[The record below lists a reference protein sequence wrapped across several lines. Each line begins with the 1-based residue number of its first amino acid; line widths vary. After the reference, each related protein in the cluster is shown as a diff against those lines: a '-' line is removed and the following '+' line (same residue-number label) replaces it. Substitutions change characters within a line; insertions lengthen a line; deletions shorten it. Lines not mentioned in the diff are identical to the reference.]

1 MTTINP
7 QVYSLPEGATSTSG
21 LTETTQGALSA
32 TQHPGTFE
40 VLSYASDVPGVSDGA
55 DVGKLSG
62 ISEGIVAVPQ
72 YDGIPETGSL
82 EQLAGVPT
90 AAELSALANSL
101 FPDLTGEFNN
111 AGINAEPEVCAEG
124 IDDLVQKGDTTVFS
138 TAENKSVQ
146 AYEHLFHEEGS
157 SYGEYLNHAEN
168 SYDKNGEFDWEH
180 PFGYG
185 GASTDDWLKGVEA
198 VNDPANA
205 YLQDAAKPESIVTPN
220 TKSYSPAVVSQEQA
234 KKNDRAVNAPT
245 SLGGDKVRNGNS
257 TKSEGTTRNDTIIV
271 GSKTLAQI
279 RDDFPILKEQ
289 INGNQLVWLDNG
301 ATTQRPKAVI
311 DRLTYYYEH
320 ENSNV
325 HRGAHT
331 LAARSTDAY
340 ENARETVRRFIGAP
354 SANEIVF
361 VRGTTEAINLVANAY
376 VKPTLQPGDEIIVSI
391 LEHHANIVP
400 WQLIAEE
407 TGAVIKVIPCDKDGQ
422 LELHEYEKLFT
433 KRTKFVSVTHVSNVL
448 GTVTPVE
455 ELVAIAH
462 RHGVRILIDGAQ
474 SVAHIPVNVSAL
486 DADFFVFSGH
496 KIFAPTGIGVVYGK
510 KELLEAAR
518 PYHGGGNM
526 IADVTFERT
535 IYNPAP
541 NKFEAGTGSIADAV
555 GLGAALE
562 YLEAIGMPSV
572 NKWEHELL
580 QYAIAEMKKVKGL
593 HLIGTAANKASVL
606 SFKLDGYSD
615 EEVGE
620 RLNSY
625 GIAVRT
631 GHHCAQPVLRHFG
644 YEGSVRPTLALYNSP
659 DDIDAL
665 VKVLKTF
672 A

>member
-1 MTTINP
+1 MTTTNP
-7 QVYSLPEGATSTSG
+7 YAVTEEALGLPS
-21 LTETTQGALSA
+21 
-32 TQHPGTFE
+32 
-40 VLSYASDVPGVSDGA
+40 
-55 DVGKLSG
+55 
-62 ISEGIVAVPQ
+62 
-72 YDGIPETGSL
+72 
-82 EQLAGVPT
+82 
-90 AAELSALANSL
+90 AAELTNLANSL
-101 FPDLTGEFNN
+101 FPDFAVPGLVTPGVSPESASES
-111 AGINAEPEVCAEG
+111 AGVSQQETAVASYAQSSEVP
-124 IDDLVQKGDTTVFS
+124 
-138 TAENKSVQ
+138 
-146 AYEHLFHEEGS
+146 HEEAS
-157 SYGEYLNHAEN
+157 LVAKYGEP
-168 SYDKNGEFDWEH
+168 KGFDWEH
-180 PFGYG
+180 PFATGSDY
-185 GASTDDWLKGVEA
+185 DA
-198 VNDPANA
+198 VSNQANV
-205 YLQDAAKPESIVTPN
+205 PT
-220 TKSYSPAVVSQEQA
+220 TGYSPKVQSKTQA
-234 KKNDRAVNAPT
+234 EEYDRRIDAPT
-245 SLGGDKVRNGNS
+245 SLRDGDTLRSENS
-257 TKSEGTTRNDTIIV
+257 GESGTSRNDSIRI

-279 RDDFPILKEQ
+279 RSDFPILSER
-289 INGNQLVWLDNG
+289 INGNPLVWLDNG
-301 ATTQRPKAVI
+301 ATTQRPRQVI
-311 DRLTYYYEH
+311 DRLSYYYEH

-340 ENARETVRRFIGAP
+340 ESSRDIVRDFIGA
-354 SANEIVF
+354 SLSEEIIF

-400 WQLIAEE
+400 WQLIAEK
-407 TGAVIKVIPCDKDGQ
+407 TGAVIKVIPCDETGQ
-422 LELHEYEKLFT
+422 LILSEYEKLFT
-433 KRTKFVSVTHVSNVL
+433 RQTKFVAVTHVSNVL

-455 ELVAIAH
+455 ELIAIAH

-510 KELLEAAR
+510 KELLEAAE

-535 IYNPAP
+535 IYNGIP

-555 GLGAALE
+555 GLGAALS
-562 YLEAIGMPSV
+562 YLTEIGMPCV
-572 NKWEHELL
+572 YRWEHELL
-580 QYAIAEMKKVKGL
+580 QYAMKEMRTIPGL
-593 HLIGTAANKASVL
+593 TLIGTALNKASVL

-615 EEVGE
+615 EEVGK
-620 RLNSY
+620 RLDSY

-665 VKVLKTF
+665 VKVLRTF

>member
-1 MTTINP
+1 MTTIEN
-7 QVYSLPEGATSTSG
+7 
-21 LTETTQGALSA
+21 
-32 TQHPGTFE
+32 
-40 VLSYASDVPGVSDGA
+40 
-55 DVGKLSG
+55 
-62 ISEGIVAVPQ
+62 
-72 YDGIPETGSL
+72 
-82 EQLAGVPT
+82 LAGVPD
-90 AAELSALANSL
+90 AGELTILANEL
-101 FPDLTGEFNN
+101 FPDLT
-111 AGINAEPEVCAEG
+111 
-124 IDDLVQKGDTTVFS
+124 
-138 TAENKSVQ
+138 
-146 AYEHLFHEEGS
+146 
-157 SYGEYLNHAEN
+157 
-168 SYDKNGEFDWEH
+168 
-180 PFGYG
+180 
-185 GASTDDWLKGVEA
+185 
-198 VNDPANA
+198 
-205 YLQDAAKPESIVTPN
+205 ESIFGIPETDMPVASVPEASPSQAV
-220 TKSYSPAVVSQEQA
+220 SYAAAGTGYAPAVMSQEQA
-234 KKNDRAVNAPT
+234 KEQDRKIDVPT
-245 SLGGDKVRNGNS
+245 SVGGDRVIS
-257 TKSEGTTRNDTIIV
+257 TQKENERSTSRNDSIRI

-289 INGNQLVWLDNG
+289 INGNPLVWLDNG
-301 ATTQRPKAVI
+301 ATTQRPQVVI
-311 DRLTYYYEH
+311 DRLSSYYEH

-340 ENARETVRRFIGAP
+340 EGARDIVRDFIGAP
-354 SANEIVF
+354 SSEEIVF

-376 VKPTLQPGDEIIVSI
+376 VKPLLAPGDEIIVSI

-400 WQLIAEE
+400 WQLVAQA
-407 TGAVIKVIPCDKDGQ
+407 TGAVIKVIPCDETGQ
-422 LELHEYEKLFT
+422 LLLHEYEKLFT

-455 ELVAIAH
+455 ELIAIAH

-510 KELLEAAR
+510 KELLEAAQ

-555 GLGAALE
+555 GLGAALT
-562 YLEAIGMPSV
+562 YLSQIGMPCV
-572 NKWEHELL
+572 YRWEHELL
-580 QYAIAEMKKVKGL
+580 QYALQEMKNVKGI
-593 HLIGTAANKASVL
+593 HLVGTAQNKASAL
-606 SFKLDGYSD
+606 AFKLDGYSD
-615 EEVGE
+615 EEVGK
-620 RLNSY
+620 RLDAY

-631 GHHCAQPVLRHFG
+631 GHHCAQPVLRRFG
-644 YEGSVRPTLALYNSP
+644 YESTVRPTIALYNSP

>member
-1 MTTINP
+1 MTTIDT
-7 QVYSLPEGATSTSG
+7 G
-21 LTETTQGALSA
+21 LSA
-32 TQHPGTFE
+32 LP
-40 VLSYASDVPGVSDGA
+40 GA
-55 DVGKLSG
+55 DS
-62 ISEGIVAVPQ
+62 VP
-72 YDGIPETGSL
+72 
-82 EQLAGVPT
+82 QLAGLPS

-101 FPDLTGEFNN
+101 FPDLTKDFET
-111 AGINAEPEVCAEG
+111 AGLKFEPTVCAEG
-124 IDDLVQKGDTTVFS
+124 IDKLVKTGDPSIVNTAAAKAEAAFDL
-138 TAENKSVQ
+138 A
-146 AYEHLFHEEGS
+146 
-157 SYGEYLNHAEN
+157 
-168 SYDKNGEFDWEH
+168 H
-180 PFGYG
+180 PFGFG
-185 GASTDDWLKGVEA
+185 GAAADPWLQGVEA
-198 VNDPANA
+198 PADPWEAH
-205 YLQDAAKPESIVTPN
+205 LQDAANPQT
-220 TKSYSPAVVSQEQA
+220 PAVPPQTSYAPAVLSQAQA
-234 KKNDRAVNAPT
+234 KEASRAVDAPT
-245 SLGGDKVRNGNS
+245 SLGGDRRSAQERSKPQP
-257 TKSEGTTRNDTIIV
+257 TTRNDSILV

-279 RDDFPILKEQ
+279 RADFPILSEQ
-289 INGNQLVWLDNG
+289 INGNPLVWLDNG
-301 ATTQRPKAVI
+301 ATTQRPRAVI

-340 ENARETVRRFIGAP
+340 ENARETVARFLGAP
-354 SANEIVF
+354 SKDEIVF
-361 VRGTTEAINLVANAY
+361 VRGTTEAINLVAHAY
-376 VKPTLQPGDEIIVSI
+376 VKPTLEPGDEIIVSI

-400 WQLIAEE
+400 WQLIAQE
-407 TGAVIKVIPCDKDGQ
+407 TGAVIKVIPCDDSGQ
-422 LELHEYEKLFT
+422 LLLHEYEKLFT
-433 KRTKFVSVTHVSNVL
+433 RRTKFVSVTHVSNVL

-455 ELVAIAH
+455 ELIAIAH

-486 DADFFVFSGH
+486 DADFYVFSGH
-496 KIFAPTGIGVVYGK
+496 KIFAPTGIGAVYGK

-526 IADVTFERT
+526 IADVTFQRT

-555 GLGAALE
+555 GLGAALD
-562 YLEAIGMPSV
+562 YLSQIGMPSI

-580 QYAIAEMKKVKGL
+580 QYAIHEMKRVKGL

-615 EEVGE
+615 DEVGS

>member
-1 MTTINP
+1 MTTINQFSDIP
-7 QVYSLPEGATSTSG
+7 
-21 LTETTQGALSA
+21 SA
-32 TQHPGTFE
+32 E
-40 VLSYASDVPGVSDGA
+40 AIGV
-55 DVGKLSG
+55 
-62 ISEGIVAVPQ
+62 
-72 YDGIPETGSL
+72 
-82 EQLAGVPT
+82 
-90 AAELSALANSL
+90 LANEL
-101 FPDLTGEFNN
+101 FPDLTEGVYGVPEQDIPVSDVPEVNSSDFLQGYGGERTIEVPQTGIPQGETIYGSPDP
-111 AGINAEPEVCAEG
+111 GINNP
-124 IDDLVQKGDTTVFS
+124 
-138 TAENKSVQ
+138 
-146 AYEHLFHEEGS
+146 
-157 SYGEYLNHAEN
+157 
-168 SYDKNGEFDWEH
+168 EFDWEH
-180 PFGYG
+180 PFAYG
-185 GASTDDWLKGVEA
+185 GS
-198 VNDPANA
+198 
-205 YLQDAAKPESIVTPN
+205 
-220 TKSYSPAVVSQEQA
+220 SQESYFNVIDEASAPEASFSKEISDVPYVQDQNSVSYAPVVLSQSQA
-234 KKNDRAVNAPT
+234 KEQGKKIDAPT
-245 SLGGDKVRNGNS
+245 SLGGDKTDKENKKTNTS
-257 TKSEGTTRNDTIIV
+257 SRNDSIRI
-271 GSKTLAQI
+271 GSKTLTQI
-279 RDDFPILKEQ
+279 RNDFPILSEE
-289 INGNQLVWLDNG
+289 INGRPLVWLDNG

-340 ENARETVRRFIGAP
+340 EDARDTVRDFIGA
-354 SANEIVF
+354 STSQEIIF

-376 VKPTLQPGDEIIVSI
+376 VKPILQPGDEIIVSI

-400 WQLIAEE
+400 WQLISQA
-407 TGAVIKVIPCDKDGQ
+407 TGAVIKVIPCDESGQ
-422 LELHEYEKLFT
+422 LILHEYEKLFT
-433 KRTKFVSVTHVSNVL
+433 KRTKFVAVTHVSNVL

-510 KELLEAAR
+510 KELLEAAQ

-535 IYNPAP
+535 IYNPIP

-555 GLGAALE
+555 GLGAALK
-562 YLEAIGMPSV
+562 YLTDIGMPCV
-572 NKWEHELL
+572 YRWEHELL
-580 QYAIAEMKKVKGL
+580 QYAMKEMKTVKGL
-593 HLIGTAANKASVL
+593 HLIGTALNKSSAL

-615 EEVGE
+615 EEVGK
-620 RLNSY
+620 RLDGY

-631 GHHCAQPVLRHFG
+631 GHHCAQPVLRRFG
-644 YEGSVRPTLALYNSP
+644 YESSVRPTIALYNSP

>member
-1 MTTINP
+1 MTTTNP
-7 QVYSLPEGATSTSG
+7 YAVTEEALGLPSAAE
-21 LTETTQGALSA
+21 LTALVN
-32 TQHPGTFE
+32 QIYP
-40 VLSYASDVPGVSDGA
+40 DIPVPGV
-55 DVGKLSG
+55 VTPG
-62 ISEGIVAVPQ
+62 ISLGSASESAGFSQQQTAAVPEYEGNAAPAITYAQ
-72 YDGIPETGSL
+72 IPQDEYSVIPKYDYPESFTADQVSSGNFGSSQPDSIPGYT
-82 EQLAGVPT
+82 VPESNV
-90 AAELSALANSL
+90 ASPKYEGAQVPGAEYVA
-101 FPDLTGEFNN
+101 
-111 AGINAEPEVCAEG
+111 PEVTR
-124 IDDLVQKGDTTVFS
+124 D
-138 TAENKSVQ
+138 
-146 AYEHLFHEEGS
+146 
-157 SYGEYLNHAEN
+157 
-168 SYDKNGEFDWEH
+168 EFDWEN
-180 PFGYG
+180 PFGIG
-185 GASTDDWLKGVEA
+185 DI
-198 VNDPANA
+198 
-205 YLQDAAKPESIVTPN
+205 AAPPT
-220 TKSYSPAVVSQEQA
+220 SYSPKVQSKTQA
-234 KKNDRAVNAPT
+234 AEHDRRIDVPT
-245 SLGGDKVRNGNS
+245 SLGGDGVSK
-257 TKSEGTTRNDTIIV
+257 EGDRAEKETSRNDSIRI

-279 RDDFPILKEQ
+279 RDDFPILKER
-289 INGNQLVWLDNG
+289 INGNPLVWLDNG
-301 ATTQRPKAVI
+301 ATTQRPRQVI
-311 DRLTYYYEH
+311 ERLSYYYEH

-340 ENARETVRRFIGAP
+340 ENARDIVRDFIGA
-354 SANEIVF
+354 SSSEEIIF

-376 VKPTLQPGDEIIVSI
+376 VKPQLQPGDEIIVSI

-400 WQLIAEE
+400 WQLIAEK
-407 TGAVIKVIPCDKDGQ
+407 TGAVIKVIPCDETGQ
-422 LELHEYEKLFT
+422 LILSEYEKLFT

-510 KELLEAAR
+510 KELLEAAE

-535 IYNPAP
+535 IYNGIP

-555 GLGAALE
+555 GLGAALS
-562 YLEAIGMPSV
+562 YLSEIGMPCIYR
-572 NKWEHELL
+572 WEHELL
-580 QYAIAEMKKVKGL
+580 QYAMKEMKTIPGL
-593 HLIGTAANKASVL
+593 TLIGTALNKASVL

-615 EEVGE
+615 EEVGK
-620 RLNSY
+620 RLDAY

-665 VKVLKTF
+665 VKVLRTF